1 MPSSSPVQNATD
13 SIIESFTSSAKLTT
27 SFTDHTVS
35 SVKAVATTPLNI
47 IKNLLS
53 HPKVKW
59 YVIGMMLCVVI
70 FIYFK
75 YQNKQAAKKQ
85 DDFNVQPQ
93 PTQTEPHPQ
102 PFEQNF
108 DERDKMWVEKI
119 NMMQEQFNKQLAVQ
133 ASVNSQLMEKL
144 QGLNQQGL
152 NQQGLNR
159 PQPPTTQPPMPNTLL
174 ESSDETSE
182 SEVYIED
189 KNVMEHNLTAEEMK
203 TIDMQLEDVHLMHN

>member
-35 SVKAVATTPLNI
+35 SVKAVGTTPLNI

-59 YVIGMMLCVVI
+59 YVIGTMLCVVI

-93 PTQTEPHPQ
+93 PTQTEPQPQ
-102 PFEQNF
+102 PSEQNF

-152 NQQGLNR
+152 NR
-159 PQPPTTQPPMPNTLL
+159 SQPPTTQPPMPNTLL